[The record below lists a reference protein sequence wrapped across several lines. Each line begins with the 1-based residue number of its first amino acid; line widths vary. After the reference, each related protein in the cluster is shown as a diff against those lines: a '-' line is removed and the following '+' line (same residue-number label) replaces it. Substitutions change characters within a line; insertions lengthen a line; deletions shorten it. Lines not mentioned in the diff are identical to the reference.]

1 MHVPSSI
8 TVEKAG
14 QQVFQAEAGRLG
26 REDSACCDF
35 RCFASGVIGA
45 SYTVLEDAANR
56 LTTLGYQ
63 TTFTPPLN

>member
-1 MHVPSSI
+1 MSLPTSI
-8 TVEKAG
+8 TVEKDG
-14 QQVFQAEAGRLG
+14 QQVFHAEAGRLG
-26 REDSACCDF
+26 RDDSACCEF

-45 SYTVLEDAANR
+45 SYTVLEDAAKR